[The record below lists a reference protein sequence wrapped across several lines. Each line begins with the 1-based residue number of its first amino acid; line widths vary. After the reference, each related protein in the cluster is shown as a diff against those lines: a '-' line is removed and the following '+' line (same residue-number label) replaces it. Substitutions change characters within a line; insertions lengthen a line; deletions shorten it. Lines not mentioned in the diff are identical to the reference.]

1 MARPIRGIA
10 NNAASA
16 VSSGIAYAHVAHVSM
31 SARLRFGIA
40 SARFHARSWC
50 GAPATTSPRRFAD
63 AIEVVIAQTTQGRG
77 ILGVVDRQ
85 SARASRRPPTSRS
98 ASAPARARLQALRT
112 HRARRRYSATKR
124 PTDLAIG
131 PFPTQTTATCRKTRK
146 PTDLAK
152 PPETPA
158 NGLDSNTT
166 TAQLKIVVSPVRVR
180 VSPCAAPGTSASLAN
195 SAHRILEL
203 TLLDAGLELGHSRLW
218 M

>member
-152 PPETPA
+152 PPETTCKWPRFKHDDCTTENRGVPGSSPGLAMPA
-158 NGLDSNTT
+158 GVQALF
-166 TAQLKIVVSPVRVR
+166 
-180 VSPCAAPGTSASLAN
+180 AADRGVCN
-195 SAHRILEL
+195 IGR
-203 TLLDAGLELGHSRLW
+203 
-218 M
+218 